1 MPALTAFT
9 HSTFDPASRFRI
21 LQWLPHL
28 EDLGWRVT
36 HRANR
41 PPRYRRY
48 SSGNLA
54 ERVSFLGSRW
64 RRRLNRRL
72 DIARSAEAD
81 VVWLN
86 RDLLE
91 ADPRWEQA
99 LVRVNPRL
107 VFDFDDAIYLNDSRG
122 HFPAVCAGAAL
133 VIAANETLAQIAR
146 RYSNYVAVLPTVIDT
161 AAYRVVLPAQLAA
174 RPAAAPLRLGWCG
187 SDLSI
192 RQTLYPVLPLL
203 AHLQA
208 ALGFELIIVSRPRPD
223 IPVPGLRWRYVEWSP
238 LAETRLADY
247 FDIGLM
253 PLQDNSYQRAK
264 SGCKFLQYMASGL
277 PAIASPVGVNRD
289 FIEASGAAIAVGDD
303 ESWKAAIQSLA
314 DPGLRQ
320 SMGARGR
327 RWCEATM
334 SIDHWLPVL
343 DKLLH
348 DVAEIR

>member
-1 MPALTAFT
+1 MPALTALT

-21 LQWLPHL
+21 LQWLPYL
-28 EDLGWRVT
+28 EDLGWTIT
-36 HRANR
+36 HRPNR
-41 PPRYRRY
+41 PPRFRRHAA
-48 SSGNLA
+48 GNLA
-54 ERVSFLGSRW
+54 ERASFLGSRW
-64 RRRLNRRL
+64 RRRLNRRI

-99 LVRVNPRL
+99 LLRLNPRL

-133 VIAANETLAQIAR
+133 VIAANETLAQTAR

-161 AAYRVVLPAQLAA
+161 AAYRSAGTA
-174 RPAAAPLRLGWCG
+174 RLDAAPLRLGWCG

-192 RQTLYPVLPLL
+192 RQTLYPLLPLL
-203 AHLQA
+203 ARLQQ
-208 ALGFELIIVSRPRPD
+208 ALGFELVIMSRPRPD
-223 IPVPGLRWRYVEWSP
+223 IPIPSLRWRYVEWSP
-238 LAETRLADY
+238 QAETRLADY
-247 FDIGLM
+247 FDIGIM
-253 PLQDNSYQRAK
+253 PLQDDSYQRAK

-289 FIEASGAAIAVGDD
+289 FIEASGGAIAACDD
-303 ESWKAAIQSLA
+303 ETWKAAIQSLA
-314 DPGLRQ
+314 DPQLRQ
-320 SMGARGR
+320 SMGMRGR
-327 RWCEATM
+327 HWCEAAM
-334 SIDHWLPVL
+334 SIERWLPVL

-348 DVAEIR
+348 DVAEAR